1 MAKKKDDKKSSDQ
14 IEQPKEDAI
23 ISSTIPGSESE
34 SPNVAQTPIDET
46 VIVTNGS
53 NEVSEQILTDDKILD
68 NPSEYFSQTED
79 LIPIDNEAI
88 PSSTSETEPATL
100 GENALPSQVV
110 SDVIENHEQSNLT
123 PIDNEG
129 TEDEIPPLPAS
140 PEEPEVFVED
150 SQEKESDEVAE
161 IEGEV
166 LSEIE
171 EIEAELEKLEK
182 EIVQSDI
189 DSEAE
194 FIPETEEEKE
204 ALAEIELLEVAA
216 KKQTKEADKMAKE
229 ILPPPED
236 ADMIETYVPEYQKEP
251 VSGEVNSEEEEEEK
265 APAPIEEE
273 TEDLQAELERIY
285 ETGVGTGLD
294 EWDRDILLPV
304 FENRLRM
311 TKNSVKLS
319 YSKMKNQILS
329 FKGISTSFQGP
340 IENFR
345 YNKKIVFRFAIKD
358 DSVQLYCALDPESI
372 DNNVYPHK
380 KAKGEHAKATATILT
395 VSDETSLRNAGEI
408 ITLVAAKIG
417 TEEREHHVPVAYA
430 ERYPIN
436 PNGVLLG
443 QENKPPI
450 EGQYSNDD
458 DYAPISGE
466 IVNGIIEAKF
476 GKSKLQERKDL
487 KGKEVLEDL
496 RQTANTIK
504 AAVALTEP
512 VVYFF
517 DSALNKEG
525 AIEYLNIQ
533 QVLNDKFLG
542 KIVPQ
547 VFFAVAEGSDRIE
560 KFNFLS
566 LEFAVEQANA
576 YASSRFVLALSCRL
590 LIKDA
595 VFERLIRSA
604 QTLNDNL
611 VLAFDCALLESLGN
625 TGLERI
631 RRLRNEAGVMIM
643 IDNSENAGMRVLTE
657 YDFEYIRFDSRFYAG
672 DNARQKSHLEMMTGY
687 AKSQNIKTT
696 SVNVLTLKEAQ
707 IMVDRG
713 VDVIQGPAASE
724 PKRIATLAMKAIKKL
739 PFAR

>member
-1 MAKKKDDKKSSDQ
+1 L
-14 IEQPKEDAI
+14 
-23 ISSTIPGSESE
+23 
-34 SPNVAQTPIDET
+34 TPIDKE
-46 VIVTNGS
+46 
-53 NEVSEQILTDDKILD
+53 ELT
-68 NPSEYFSQTED
+68 PSTT
-79 LIPIDNEAI
+79 EAI
-88 PSSTSETEPATL
+88 TTTLEEDNLSSPA
-100 GENALPSQVV
+100 AF
-110 SDVIENHEQSNLT
+110 DVIEKPEHPNL
-123 PIDNEG
+123 PLQDNEG
-129 TEDEIPPLPAS
+129 TENEIPPLPAN

-150 SQEKESDEVAE
+150 NQEEESAEIAE

-194 FIPETEEEKE
+194 FVPESEEEKK

-216 KKQTKEADKMAKE
+216 KKQTKEADKLAKE

-285 ETGVGTGLD
+285 ETGVGT
-294 EWDRDILLPV
+294 
-304 FENRLRM
+304 N
-311 TKNSVKLS
+311 NSLKIYLS
-319 YSKMKNQILS
+319 KINNQIFS
-329 FKGISTSFQGP
+329 FKSISTSFQGP

-739 PFAR
+739 PFGK

>member
-1 MAKKKDDKKSSDQ
+1 MAKKKEDKKSSDQ
-14 IEQPKEDAI
+14 IEQPKEDAT
-23 ISSTIPGSESE
+23 ISSDISGSESE
-34 SPNVAQTPIDET
+34 SPNVTQIPVEET
-46 VIVTNGS
+46 VIVTNDS
-53 NEVSEQILTDDKILD
+53 TEASEQGLNDAEVLD
-68 NPSEYFSQTED
+68 NPSDYSSQTES
-79 LIPIDNEAI
+79 LTPIDKEELTPSTTEAI
-88 PSSTSETEPATL
+88 TTTLEEDNLSSPA
-100 GENALPSQVV
+100 AF
-110 SDVIENHEQSNLT
+110 DVIEKPEHPNL
-123 PIDNEG
+123 PLQDNEG
-129 TEDEIPPLPAS
+129 TENEIPPLPAN

-150 SQEKESDEVAE
+150 NQEEESAEIAE

-194 FIPETEEEKE
+194 FVPESEEEKK

-525 AIEYLNIQ
+525 AIEYLNI
-533 QVLNDKFLG
+533 L
-542 KIVPQ
+542 
-547 VFFAVAEGSDRIE
+547 
-560 KFNFLS
+560 
-566 LEFAVEQANA
+566 
-576 YASSRFVLALSCRL
+576 
-590 LIKDA
+590 
-595 VFERLIRSA
+595 
-604 QTLNDNL
+604 
-611 VLAFDCALLESLGN
+611 
-625 TGLERI
+625 
-631 RRLRNEAGVMIM
+631 
-643 IDNSENAGMRVLTE
+643 
-657 YDFEYIRFDSRFYAG
+657 
-672 DNARQKSHLEMMTGY
+672 
-687 AKSQNIKTT
+687 
-696 SVNVLTLKEAQ
+696 
-707 IMVDRG
+707 
-713 VDVIQGPAASE
+713 
-724 PKRIATLAMKAIKKL
+724 
-739 PFAR
+739 